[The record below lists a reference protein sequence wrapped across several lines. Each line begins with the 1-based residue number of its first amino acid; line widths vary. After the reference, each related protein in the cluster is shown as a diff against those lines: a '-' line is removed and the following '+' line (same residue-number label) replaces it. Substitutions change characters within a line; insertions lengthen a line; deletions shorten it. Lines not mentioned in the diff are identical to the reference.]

1 MKKTLLACG
10 FAACFSLPAAADNV
24 ELDKE
29 LNGLDIETEVAGD
42 SSLEAGPA
50 TGGAGG
56 IQALRVTNN
65 SDVTA
70 NCRLEPHP
78 SETAMTGSPA
88 TAIEAGESAT
98 LRLEGSYSSA
108 TIRAKLIC
116 EEDS

>member
-1 MKKTLLACG
+1 MNKTLLACG
-10 FAACFSLPAAADNV
+10 FIACFPLIAAADNV

-29 LNGLDIETEVAGD
+29 LNGLDIETEVVGD
-42 SSLEAGPA
+42 TTTEAGPA
-50 TGGAGG
+50 PGGAGG
-56 IQALRVTNN
+56 IQALKVTNN
-65 SDVTA
+65 GDVRA
-70 NCRLEPHP
+70 SCRLEPHP

-116 EEDS
+116 EDDS